1 MPAAY
6 DSTSHPNPVW
16 LHEVETCPSTNSW
29 AIEHSSQLDHGAVV
43 FTAKQTAGRGQQG
56 RVWYA
61 PAGVL
66 TASFV
71 LDHLPMAQL
80 PGLSLAAGLA
90 TIYAVEDLLP
100 RCHQGMLKLKW
111 PNDLLLNQRKLA
123 GILCE
128 ATSRASAPSA
138 RVVVGIGLNRCVNFD
153 QSDLNDTDILASAV
167 SLHQVCDSVPDE
179 MALLQNL
186 RHYLL
191 QVANILTRS
200 GLATLL
206 PELRRRDA
214 LLNRSVTLELSQ
226 ETVRGQAVGI
236 DTQGRLLIVDAA
248 QDAIEPVRAFASGR
262 VSWD

>member
-1 MPAAY
+1 MSDTY
-6 DSTSHPNPVW
+6 DSTNHPQPVW

-29 AIEHSSQLDHGAVV
+29 AIEHASQLGHGAVV

-56 RVWYA
+56 RVWHA

-71 LDHLPMAQL
+71 LDHLPVTQL

-100 RCHQGMLKLKW
+100 ESQGMLKLKW
-111 PNDLLLNQRKLA
+111 PNDLLLNRHKLA

-128 ATSRASAPSA
+128 ATSRASAPNA
-138 RVVVGIGLNRCVNFD
+138 RVVVGIGLNRCANFN
-153 QSDLNDTDILASAV
+153 QPDLHHTGALTNAV
-167 SLHQVCDSVPDE
+167 SLHQVCESVPDE

-191 QVANILTRS
+191 QVASILTRS

-206 PELRRRDA
+206 PELRHRDA
-214 LLNRSVTLELSQ
+214 LLNYAVTLELPQ
-226 ETVRGQAVGI
+226 ETVKGQAIGI
-236 DTQGRLLIVDAA
+236 DAQGRLLIAEA
-248 QDAIEPVRAFASGR
+248 TQDAISVRAFASGR
-262 VSWD
+262 VSWR